1 MPNDLSCQNSS
12 LLLDELKQPKSL
24 SQCQIRALTL
34 NLIWLLKAIIIK
46 ERKDQACRC
55 IATLVIQYSFY
66 LTCTSNHKSNEHSH
80 NSKMLELVPF
90 VLTANVSA
98 YFEMQA
104 RPETLQNIHF
114 CIT

>member
-46 ERKDQACRC
+46 ERKIRHVDALLLQLFDTPFMLHAQA
-55 IATLVIQYSFY
+55 ITNPMNI
-66 LTCTSNHKSNEHSH
+66 LTILKC
-80 NSKMLELVPF
+80 
-90 VLTANVSA
+90 
-98 YFEMQA
+98 
-104 RPETLQNIHF
+104 
-114 CIT
+114 